1 MTSGDH
7 VTMVCCQ
14 STEHQSVQV
23 SDTGSMNEYPLILSD
38 LLSSNLQLLEGR
50 SYSCLASNAFET
62 KIGSNMRM
70 SAVPTTCEAVTHRPF
85 GVRRA
90 STMRREPHPRCIFGT
105 SACSNHPI
113 DAQPPFGKFRSYE
126 AARKLFCTSKP
137 LFCLLDISHI
147 VYFASQCAKITTHGE
162 EARIWSEEVRGHTQ
176 VCRNA
181 VGRDELSR

>member
-23 SDTGSMNEYPLILSD
+23 SDTGSMNEYPLI
-38 LLSSNLQLLEGR
+38 
-50 SYSCLASNAFET
+50 SCLASNAFET

-85 GVRRA
+85 GVCRA

-126 AARKLFCTSKP
+126 AARKLFYTSKP
-137 LFCLLDISHI
+137 LFC
-147 VYFASQCAKITTHGE
+147 GE